1 MKFGENLYNL
11 RKSSKMSQEKLAEK
25 MEVTRQ
31 SVSKWENGESY
42 PEMEKIMKLCN
53 IFHCKI
59 NDLVHEDMTDINS
72 LDEEVKMSVVKFKE
86 EKQQKMKG
94 LSKAIYVIARIGKI
108 MVTIAIPIIIICMLF
123 LPYLVKNVDVT
134 NNKITFNG
142 SNEGLTVVEE
152 NIDNN
157 ITFRLKYKNIVIAD
171 VSNQE
176 TIAKMGEVLENN
188 SKSLIIAYLETGL
201 LFLVI
206 NLFLYRIILKHLE
219 DLFIDINNGDTPF
232 TLKNVHHIKQIA
244 FLMIATIVLSTIP
257 GAMFELILKSDLNVE
272 LELFDIVQILFLFSM
287 AYIFEYGY
295 EIQLDSKGKMYG
307 DENE

>member
-123 LPYLVKNVDVT
+123 LPYLVKNVDAT

-157 ITFRLKYKNIVIAD
+157 ITFRLKYKNTVIAD

-272 LELFDIVQILFLFSM
+272 LELFDVVQILFLFSM
-287 AYIFEYGY
+287 AYIFEYGH

>member
-1 MKFGENLYNL
+1 M
-11 RKSSKMSQEKLAEK
+11 
-25 MEVTRQ
+25 
-31 SVSKWENGESY
+31 
-42 PEMEKIMKLCN
+42 
-53 IFHCKI
+53 
-59 NDLVHEDMTDINS
+59 
-72 LDEEVKMSVVKFKE
+72 
-86 EKQQKMKG
+86 
-94 LSKAIYVIARIGKI
+94 
-108 MVTIAIPIIIICMLF
+108 
-123 LPYLVKNVDVT
+123 
-134 NNKITFNG
+134 
-142 SNEGLTVVEE
+142 EE

-157 ITFRLKYKNIVIAD
+157 ITFRLKYKNTVIAD

-272 LELFDIVQILFLFSM
+272 LELFDVVQILFLFSM
-287 AYIFEYGY
+287 AYIFEYGH

>member
-108 MVTIAIPIIIICMLF
+108 MVTIAIPIVIICMLF

-272 LELFDIVQILFLFSM
+272 LELFDVVQILFLFSM

>member
-123 LPYLVKNVDVT
+123 LPYLVKNVDVI
-134 NNKITFNG
+134 NNKMTFNG
-142 SNEGLTVVEE
+142 SSEGLTVVEE

-176 TIAKMGEVLENN
+176 TIAKIGEVLENN
-188 SKSLIIAYLETGL
+188 SKSLIIAYLEIGL

-272 LELFDIVQILFLFSM
+272 LELFDVVQILFLFSM
-287 AYIFEYGY
+287 AYIFEYGH

>member
-157 ITFRLKYKNIVIAD
+157 ITFRLKYKNTVIAD

-272 LELFDIVQILFLFSM
+272 LELFHVVQILFLFSM
-287 AYIFEYGY
+287 AYIFEYGH